1 MQVVSCDQ
9 DSGPGSVLLASPVRS
24 CRRACAPTA
33 AGLLRP
39 LSHSAGGLL
48 VPLMRKLA
56 AHRRSLPDSGFL
68 LVCFHPPFFSSF
80 CVSLLP
86 SFCLCHR
93 PISIRRLQADQVLR
107 SGRDKQIAAATKK
120 VYVEPN
126 WTGSFFGG
134 CSGCSFWRPI
144 EHENEIQESDVCSM
158 RRELASCLFL
168 RFFCL

>member
-1 MQVVSCDQ
+1 MQVVSCDR

-80 CVSLLP
+80 CVSLRP

-126 WTGSFFGG
+126 WTGSFFWGG
-134 CSGCSFWRPI
+134 APAAVFDAPLNAKMKYKRAMFVRCGVNWLPVYF
-144 EHENEIQESDVCSM
+144 
-158 RRELASCLFL
+158 
-168 RFFCL
+168 